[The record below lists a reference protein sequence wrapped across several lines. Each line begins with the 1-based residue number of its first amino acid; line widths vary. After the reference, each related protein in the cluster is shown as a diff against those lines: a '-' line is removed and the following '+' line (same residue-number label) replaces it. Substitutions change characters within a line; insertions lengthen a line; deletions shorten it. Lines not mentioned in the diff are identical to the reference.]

1 MPLQIQP
8 LLYDTDFLALAKM
21 DYDAFPPTDRLN
33 RLSFPHGRPTD
44 AEFRATA
51 DEDMR
56 RSRMFPNR
64 HYIQCVDESI
74 GTDDNDSR
82 EAIAW
87 AVYSSNDSYEAG
99 ERQRG
104 PLPSTPSKAISPE
117 GGIDDEDD
125 TVARKAREYATIKA
139 AMREMRRRYIGDK
152 AHICKS
158 FPLWFWVTT
167 REAGVLCRC

>member
-1 MPLQIQP
+1 MTPTSSP
-8 LLYDTDFLALAKM
+8 SPKWTTTPSR
-21 DYDAFPPTDRLN
+21 PPIASIASHSPMAVQLTPN
-33 RLSFPHGRPTD
+33 S
-44 AEFRATA
+44 RATA